1 MEIKYRDII
10 LRDMKESDI
19 EDMVYYMTVETAWG
33 DWDAPWESLDGFD
46 TDSYRR
52 EQKEHLQKPQSGHRW
67 SLHIDTAD
75 GHHIGKVNSYLL
87 DEHYDWQDDIQP
99 GQKVFHALGIGIL
112 DSRYWGKGLGTQ
124 ALAAWIQYHL
134 EEGIQD
140 LCLQTWSGNER
151 MVRSAQR
158 VGFVECRRLTGIRQV
173 RGGTYDALT
182 FKLDLDIFHEYLIS
196 HS

>member
-1 MEIKYRDII
+1 MEIKYRDIV

-33 DWDAPWESLDGFD
+33 DWDAPWETLDDFD
-46 TDSYRR
+46 ADTYRK
-52 EQKEHLQKPQSGHRW
+52 EQKERLQKPQSGHRW
-67 SLHIDTAD
+67 SLHIDTTD
-75 GHHIGKVNSYLL
+75 GYHIGKVSSYLL
-87 DEHYDWQDDIQP
+87 DENYNWLDDVKL
-99 GQKVFHALGIGIL
+99 GQKAFHALGIGIL

-134 EEGIQD
+134 DEEIRD

-151 MVRSAQR
+151 MVRSAKS
-158 VGFVECRRLTGIRQV
+158 VGFVECRRLFGIRQV

-182 FKLDLDIFHEYLIS
+182 FCLDLDKFNEYLAM